1 MNLGQQLLAPIGF
14 ANLRADERYY
24 FLKND
29 TFLGRVTLA
38 VFTTQSKGRR
48 IRIVRIDEESFQK
61 GIAKSL
67 IVTAKEQRMLP
78 VWLGRVEHENLH
90 LTDLKRTGVANTNA
104 SRAERRF
111 GYIAGLL
118 PRLNEIVLAENPF
131 KIINEHA
138 RNTTPRQN
146 RTRLAE
152 WFFAYVCHSFQ
163 LAALWPEYP
172 NVGTYDKTDEKFN
185 ETHFG
190 RRTLEKGA
198 RHGWPS
204 ALFAAEIVEAVDG
217 LLGKVGSK
225 HEIYIQCLKNVWGCR
240 ARMDERGKWEM
251 FQPDGKPYPD
261 TEGKFWY
268 RWYQHLDLY
277 STNISI
283 YGAHHMRS
291 KAGTKGSYSQNVSS
305 LLSKME
311 VDAYYL
317 KERPRLV
324 FGDANS
330 LRLCV
335 ARGVC
340 VGSKNVVG
348 VGFSLEGE
356 SAYAYQMMLFCA
368 AIGIDEFARLWGLEK
383 RDFLDVYAKGLPPH
397 LIADRGKAPI
407 AAIVS
412 ALMKQFPVK
421 ELTETYSGQSKP
433 SVESGHPRDANTEGP
448 PEYLVSDKDI
458 IQLIKREIC
467 RAAKDNHVRN
477 VDALIIGDRVSSETV
492 YSPYALARYL
502 DERGLNDTIQITFDT
517 AVRNFLPETDITLR
531 DGGFWVHSRC
541 YSNDELDAGN
551 TYAMLSA
558 GQEVS
563 IKGYF
568 LPLNLMYVWVEFE
581 GRLHKLKQKLA
592 VRIGERE
599 QMLTIGE
606 LEAELELKRTLAA
619 EQRRSAVAAETE
631 AQVRFEAHSGVSWGD
646 TSRKPGRP
654 RKTHEAV
661 TEKKVLMP
669 KRPGK
674 KAA

>member
-1 MNLGQQLLAPIGF
+1 MNFGCQLLAPNGF

-24 FLKND
+24 FLKTD
-29 TFLGRVTLA
+29 DSLRRVTLA
-38 VFTTQSKGRR
+38 VFTTQHKGRR
-48 IRIVRIDEESFQK
+48 IRIVRIEKELFQI
-61 GIAKSL
+61 GIAKNL
-67 IVTAKEQRMLP
+67 IVTAEEQRMLP
-78 VWLGRVEHENLH
+78 VWLGRVENENLH
-90 LTDLKRTGVANTNA
+90 LTDLKRTGVAKTNA
-104 SRAERRF
+104 SRAEQRF
-111 GYIAGLL
+111 GYIVGLL

-131 KIINEHA
+131 EIINKHA
-138 RNTTPRQN
+138 RSITPKQN

-163 LAALWPEYP
+163 LAALWPEYQ

-190 RRTLEKGA
+190 KLAIEKG
-198 RHGWPS
+198 RCHGWPS

-217 LLGKVGSK
+217 LLGNKWSK
-225 HEIYIQCLKNVWGCR
+225 HKIYIECLKNVWGCR
-240 ARMDERGKWEM
+240 SRMDERGKWEM

-268 RWYQHLDLY
+268 RWYQHLDIY
-277 STNISI
+277 STNVRI

-291 KAGTKGSYSQNVSS
+291 KAGTKGSYSENVSS

-311 VDAYYL
+311 VDAYFL

-368 AIGIDEFARLWGLEK
+368 AIGIEEFARLWGLEK
-383 RDFLDVYAKGLPPH
+383 EDLLDVMVKGLPAH
-397 LIADRGKAPI
+397 LISDRGKAPI
-407 AAIVS
+407 AAIIS
-412 ALMKQFPVK
+412 ALKTQFPVR

-433 SVESGHPRDANTEGP
+433 SVESGHPRESKTEGP
-448 PEYLVSDKDI
+448 PEYVVSDKDI

-477 VDALIIGDRVSSETV
+477 VDALVVGDRASSETV
-492 YSPYALARYL
+492 YSPYALAQYL
-502 DERGLNDTIQITFDT
+502 DRKGLNDAIQIPFDT
-517 AVRNFLPETDITLR
+517 AVRNFLPETELALR
-531 DGGFWVHSRC
+531 DGGFWLNSRC
-541 YSNDELDAGN
+541 YSNDELDGDE
-551 TYAMLSA
+551 TYVRLSP
-558 GQEVS
+558 GQE
-563 IKGYF
+563 ITLNGYF
-568 LPLNLMYVWVEFE
+568 LPLNLMYVWVEFN
-581 GRLHKLKQKLA
+581 GRLYKLKQKLA
-592 VRIGERE
+592 VRLGERE
-599 QMLTIGE
+599 QMLTMSE
-606 LEAELELKRTLAA
+606 LEIEAELKRTLAA

-631 AQVRFEAHSGVSWGD
+631 AQARYEAHSGVSWGD
-646 TSRKPGRP
+646 TSRKPGHP
-654 RKTHEAV
+654 RKTAEALS
-661 TEKKVLMP
+661 EKKVLMP
-669 KRPGK
+669 KRPRK